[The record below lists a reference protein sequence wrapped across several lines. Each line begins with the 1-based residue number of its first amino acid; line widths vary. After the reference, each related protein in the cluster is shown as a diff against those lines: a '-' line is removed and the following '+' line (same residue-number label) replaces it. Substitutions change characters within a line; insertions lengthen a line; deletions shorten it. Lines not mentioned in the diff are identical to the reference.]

1 MKTEAIIGLG
11 WLLPFLLG
19 LSETMLKIPI
29 LDNTTYK
36 LYSAVKKGEMRIID
50 EQVDGYSV
58 LQHLERGEFDKIFFK
73 QWEKKIY
80 EVYLWLQENSHKYGV
95 IFRYPGSKTDITGVS
110 EEMWHYRYVGTEAAV
125 EMYEQDL
132 CLEEYLEQRKR
143 H

>member
-29 LDNTTYK
+29 FDNTTYK
-36 LYSAVKKGEMRIID
+36 LYSVVKKGEMRIID

-80 EVYLWLQENSHKYGV
+80 EVYFQKHNRIFYIVADKENIYS
-95 IFRYPGSKTDITGVS
+95 RR
-110 EEMWHYRYVGTEAAV
+110 E
-125 EMYEQDL
+125 
-132 CLEEYLEQRKR
+132 
-143 H
+143 